1 MHKNPTVWLVLI
13 ALATA
18 STASAATD
26 VPRFP
31 KNMRYELA
39 REALV
44 ASGWQP
50 GASPGARDCG
60 RPDMCNADQPEVVAC
75 QETGLRQCTAVW
87 RKGETVIDVTTWG
100 MSPPMVERV
109 QCRAGCR

>member
-1 MHKNPTVWLVLI
+1 MHKTRTVCLVLA

-18 STASAATD
+18 CTALAATD

-39 REALV
+39 RETLV
-44 ASGWQP
+44 AAGWQP
-50 GASPGARDCG
+50 GAPSGARECG
-60 RPDMCNADQPEVVAC
+60 RPDMCTADQPEVASC

-87 RKGETVIDVTTWG
+87 RRGETVIDVTTWG

-109 QCRAGCR
+109 ECRAGCR

>member
-1 MHKNPTVWLVLI
+1 MHKNRTVWLLLI
-13 ALATA
+13 VLATA
-18 STASAATD
+18 CTASAATD

-39 REALV
+39 REALI
-44 ASGWQP
+44 AAGWQP
-50 GASPGARDCG
+50 GAPPGARECG
-60 RPDMCNADQPEVVAC
+60 RPDMCNGDQPEVVAC
-75 QETGLRQCTAVW
+75 QDTGMRQCTAVW

-100 MSPPMVERV
+100 MSPPMVEGV

>member
-1 MHKNPTVWLVLI
+1 MHKNRTVWLVLI

-18 STASAATD
+18 CTASAATD

-44 ASGWQP
+44 AAGWQP
-50 GASPGARDCG
+50 GAPPGARECG
-60 RPDMCNADQPEVVAC
+60 RPDMCTDNQPEVASC
-75 QETGLRQCTAVW
+75 HETGLRQCTAVW

-100 MSPPMVERV
+100 MSPPMVEGV